1 MKLGVFIVIS
11 VRFERYLW
19 KFHSSKS
26 PYCLR
31 SSPFGWIE
39 SKLTWGR
46 ITMFQTVSSHSNSNK
61 VHTHTIIIY
70 EKNLIWKLSLLAICM
85 LIDIA
90 TLIISARG
98 SILTNEKRSQT
109 SWLFVLRCLMF
120 LPLFIFSVF
129 IFAWSIDKGKDFIL
143 RKRHTV

>member
-1 MKLGVFIVIS
+1 MSGIYENFTVQSPLIVFDLVHLAELN
-11 VRFERYLW
+11 RN
-19 KFHSSKS
+19 S
-26 PYCLR
+26 PEGESQC
-31 SSPFGWIE
+31 
-39 SKLTWGR
+39 SKL
-46 ITMFQTVSSHSNSNK
+46 FQATAIQTRY
-61 VHTHTIIIY
+61 THTIIIY
-70 EKNLIWKLSLLAICM
+70 EKKLIWKLSLLAICM

-143 RKRHTV
+143 RKRHTVWG